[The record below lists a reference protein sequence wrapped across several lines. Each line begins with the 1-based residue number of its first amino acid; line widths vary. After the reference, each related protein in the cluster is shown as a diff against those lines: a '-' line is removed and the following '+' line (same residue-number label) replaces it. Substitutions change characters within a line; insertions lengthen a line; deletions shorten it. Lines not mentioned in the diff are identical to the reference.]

1 MTDDRVDLD
10 AVARAAAEALRAY
23 NEGRPDGVAA
33 FTSAADR
40 LLASLEAER
49 DSLERA
55 RSALRSELDTLRRR
69 ATVQRAAAAEARTRV
84 APLQRE
90 IDALRADGAEA
101 RAALDAGLH
110 GEIETEEKETKRIEE
125 QIRLASEDLAPL
137 RERAQHFAEIADIRL
152 EIEDIQHRQIAAAR
166 RSAADRRSDGESV
179 EHDIGQRVAECRQ
192 TAATTATRALLLK
205 IGSQITPPGFDRLVA
220 ALERLRSYR

>member
-55 RSALRSELDTLRRR
+55 RSALRSELDTLRR
-69 ATVQRAAAAEARTRV
+69 
-84 APLQRE
+84 
-90 IDALRADGAEA
+90 
-101 RAALDAGLH
+101 
-110 GEIETEEKETKRIEE
+110 EEKETKRIEE

-179 EHDIGQRVAECRQ
+179 EHDIGRRVAECRQ
-192 TAATTATRALLLK
+192 TAATTAARALLLK